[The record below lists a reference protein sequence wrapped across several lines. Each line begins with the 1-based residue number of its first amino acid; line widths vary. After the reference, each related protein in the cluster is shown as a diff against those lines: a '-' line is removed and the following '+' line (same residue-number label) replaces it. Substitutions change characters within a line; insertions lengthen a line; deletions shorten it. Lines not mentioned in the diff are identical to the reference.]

1 MVALREFR
9 DRYLQRSAVGRAFI
23 RFYYRYS
30 PPVAAVI
37 AEHDWLRFLVR
48 MLLTPLVL
56 AIAFPLRA
64 GALLAVLAVLAGYA
78 SKLSRAGRFSS

>member
-1 MVALREFR
+1 MLALREFR
-9 DRYLQRSAVGRAFI
+9 DRYLQRTELGRAFI
-23 RFYYRYS
+23 RFYYRHS

-37 AEHDWLRFLVR
+37 AEHGWLRILVR

-64 GALLAVLAVLAGYA
+64 LLLAVLAATALLAM
-78 SKLSRAGRFSS
+78 SRRRGSLRRA

>member
-1 MVALREFR
+1 MQNSTL
-9 DRYLQRSAVGRAFI
+9 GRAFI
-23 RFYYRYS
+23 RFYYRHS
-30 PPVAAVI
+30 PPIAAVI

-64 GALLAVLAVLAGYA
+64 LMLAALAAMTLLAMNRRRGSLRGT
-78 SKLSRAGRFSS
+78 

>member
-1 MVALREFR
+1 MAALREFR
-9 DRYLQRSAVGRAFI
+9 DRYLRHSAAGRAFI

-48 MLLTPLVL
+48 MMLTPLVGVV
-56 AIAFPLRA
+56 AFPLESA
-64 GALLAVLAVLAGYA
+64 AIFASMLGLALGWRRTRPL
-78 SKLSRAGRFSS
+78 FT